1 MKNHLIPLLLLAALL
16 CVSCQ
21 SNEKKWRIGIS
32 QCSEDIWRYKQ
43 NYELQLSQY
52 ADPRI
57 DISIL
62 SADDNDER
70 QIEQI
75 RQFLHEGIDLLI
87 VAPNKAA
94 TLSEVIDSA
103 YDSGVPVV
111 LFDRK
116 TNSDKYS
123 AFMGADN
130 YALGSMMGA
139 YIAKQM
145 QATGTLVEITGLKG
159 SSPAIE
165 RHRGFMDALQAF
177 PGIQVISSELGDWT
191 EESGEIAMQQIL
203 RELPGLEIDCVFGH
217 NDRLALGAR
226 RVLMSAGK
234 TDIHYYGVDA
244 LPTAGGGMEC
254 VQQGI
259 LEASCIYPTRGL
271 QLMKLATDIL
281 DGKPY
286 ERVTTLTSTIVNRR
300 NVDILLAQ
308 YQEQQRVSNELE
320 RAKSKIDEY
329 FLQLN
334 QQRKIILAFI
344 IVTVIIITLVVL
356 AYRFYAAKLHLN
368 EEMVKEILAGVTMAK
383 EEPKPSESEAAP
395 DTPPHAPAPQ
405 PELAESS
412 FLDRFRTLLQ
422 NHLHEPDFNVERMG
436 EEIGMSRVQLYRKV
450 KTLTGQTPVELLRKA
465 RLTRALHL
473 LQTTDRSISEIGYEV
488 GFSAPSYF
496 AKCFKDEYGK
506 SPGEMRNES

>member
-1 MKNHLIPLLLLAALL
+1 MKRTIKLWLWLLTLVCAA
-16 CVSCQ
+16 CTSG
-21 SNEKKWRIGIS
+21 ERKWHIGVS
-32 QCSEDIWRYKQ
+32 QCSEDIWRHKQ

-57 DISIL
+57 ALSIC
-62 SADDNDER
+62 SADDDDKR

-75 RQFLHEGIDLLI
+75 EQFIKQGIDLLI

-94 TLSEVIDSA
+94 TLSEIIDKA
-103 YDSGVPVV
+103 YDQQIPVI

-130 YALGSMMGA
+130 YALGQMMGE
-139 YIAKQM
+139 YIAGQM
-145 QATGTLVEITGLKG
+145 HQQGTLVEITGLEG
-159 SSPAIE
+159 SSPAME
-165 RHRGFMDALQAF
+165 RHRGFMEAMKAF
-177 PGIQVISSELGDWT
+177 PQIQVISSELGDWT
-191 EESGEIAMQQIL
+191 EESGERAMQQIL
-203 RELPGLEIDCVFGH
+203 RDHPGLDIECVFGH

-226 RVLMSAGK
+226 RALTSHGK
-234 TDIHYYGVDA
+234 DDVHYYGVDA
-244 LPTAGGGMEC
+244 LPTSGGGMEC

-281 DGKPY
+281 EGKPY
-286 ERVTTLTSTIVNRR
+286 ERVTNLTSTIVNRQ
-300 NVDILLAQ
+300 NVDILMAQ
-308 YQEQQRVSNELE
+308 YQEQKRVSNELE
-320 RAKSKIDEY
+320 RAKGKIDEY

-334 QQRKIILAFI
+334 LQRRIILALI
-344 IVTVIIITLVVL
+344 IVAAVIIALSVL
-356 AYRFYAAKLHLN
+356 AYHFYAAKLRLN
-368 EEMVKEILAGVTMAK
+368 EEMVKEIMAGVTVAK
-383 EEPKPSESEAAP
+383 EEPKPSVTEALP
-395 DTPPHAPAPQ
+395 DTVTDVPVPRM
-405 PELAESS
+405 AESS

-422 NHLHEPDFNVERMG
+422 THLHEPDFSVERMG

-450 KTLTGQTPVELLRKA
+450 KALTGQSPVELLRKA
-465 RLTRALHL
+465 RLTRSLHL
-473 LQTTDRSISEIGYEV
+473 LQNTDLSISEITYEV